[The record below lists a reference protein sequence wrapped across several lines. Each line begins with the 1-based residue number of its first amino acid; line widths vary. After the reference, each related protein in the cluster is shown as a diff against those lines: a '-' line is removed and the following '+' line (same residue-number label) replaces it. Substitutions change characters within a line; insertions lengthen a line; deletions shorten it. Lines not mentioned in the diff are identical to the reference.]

1 MELQVGDCLA
11 NLPPGDFS
19 QVMVT
24 VVDCAT
30 PHIAE
35 VYALLGRR
43 EDALRVLNLL
53 VKRGRP
59 VNLQVMARAY
69 FALGDKDRG
78 FEWLTKA
85 FDQRSDFIS
94 IANVSPAFDGIR
106 DDSRFNALIARLKL
120 PD

>member
-1 MELQVGDCLA
+1 MIMLA
-11 NLPPGDFS
+11 TPTKRWEPQEALAVFERPEFPRES
-19 QVMVT
+19 
-24 VVDCAT
+24 